1 MSEENV
7 IELKNISKA
16 YSEDILALQD
26 INIEIK
32 KGEFVSIV
40 GRSGTG
46 KTTLVKLLI
55 AEVRPTRGEINVLG
69 WDLKKIRKRKI
80 SEFRRQIGVVF
91 QDFKLLNKKTIYEN
105 VAFAM
110 MVCEEKNSL
119 IKKVVPEV
127 LSLVGLSGKEKA
139 FPYELSGGEQQ
150 RVAIARAFIHHPE
163 ILIADELT
171 GELDAIYSWEI
182 MEILLKINKLGT
194 TIFLSTHDRD
204 IVNRL
209 QKRVITLEEG
219 KILRDRVKGDYML

>member
-1 MSEENV
+1 MNEENV
-7 IELKNISKA
+7 IELKNVSKA
-16 YSEDILALQD
+16 YTGNIIALQD
-26 INIEIK
+26 INLEIK
-32 KGEFVSIV
+32 KGEFVSVV

-55 AEVRPTRGEINVLG
+55 AEERVTRGEINVLG

-91 QDFKLLNKKTIYEN
+91 QDFRLLDKKTIYEN

-119 IKKVVPEV
+119 IKNVVPEV

-139 FPYELSGGEQQ
+139 FPCELSGGEQQ

-171 GELDAIYSWEI
+171 GELDALYAWEI

-204 IVNRL
+204 IINRL
-209 QKRVITLEEG
+209 KKRVITLEGG
-219 KILRDRVKGDYML
+219 KVLRDRVKGDYML

>member
-1 MSEENV
+1 MNEEKV
-7 IELKNISKA
+7 IELKNVSKA
-16 YSEDILALQD
+16 YSSEIVALQD
-26 INIEIK
+26 VDLEIK
-32 KGEFVSIV
+32 KGEFVSVV

-55 AEVRPTRGEINVLG
+55 AEEKPTRGEINVLG
-69 WDLKKIRKRKI
+69 WDLRKIRKGKI
-80 SEFRRQIGVVF
+80 PEFRRQIGVVF
-91 QDFKLLNKKTIYEN
+91 QDFKLLNRKTIYEN

-110 MVCEEKNSL
+110 MVCEEKNNL

-150 RVAIARAFIHHPE
+150 RVAIARAFIHHPK

-171 GELDAIYSWEI
+171 GELDALYSWEI

-209 QKRVITLEEG
+209 KRRVVTLEDG
-219 KILRDRVKGDYML
+219 KILRDREKGDYML

>member
-1 MSEENV
+1 MNKEKV
-7 IELKNISKA
+7 IELKNVSKVYA
-16 YSEDILALQD
+16 GDIVALQD
-26 INIEIK
+26 INLSIN
-32 KGEFVSIV
+32 KGEFVSVV

-55 AEVRPTRGEINVLG
+55 AEEKVTRGEISVLD

-80 SEFRRQIGVVF
+80 PEFRRQIGVVF
-91 QDFKLLNKKTIYEN
+91 QDFRLLDKKTVYEN

-119 IKKVVPEV
+119 IKKVVPDV

-171 GELDAIYSWEI
+171 GELDALYAWEI
-182 MEILLKINKLGT
+182 IEILLKINKLGT

-204 IVNRL
+204 IINRL

>member
-1 MSEENV
+1 MNEENV

-16 YSEDILALQD
+16 YASDIVALQD
-26 INIEIK
+26 IDLEIK
-32 KGEFVSIV
+32 KGEFVSVV

-55 AEVRPTRGEINVLG
+55 AEEKPTRGEINVLG

-91 QDFKLLNKKTIYEN
+91 QDFRLLDKKTIYEN

-110 MVCEEKNSL
+110 MVCEEKNNL

-139 FPYELSGGEQQ
+139 FPCELSGGEQQ
-150 RVAIARAFIHHPE
+150 RVAIA
-163 ILIADELT
+163 
-171 GELDAIYSWEI
+171 
-182 MEILLKINKLGT
+182 
-194 TIFLSTHDRD
+194 
-204 IVNRL
+204 
-209 QKRVITLEEG
+209 
-219 KILRDRVKGDYML
+219 